1 LRSDV
6 TRRPLRGATPAARLE
21 EAFLRSVRAFE
32 RRPQLA
38 HLIGLLQISDEP
50 FAREVMT
57 RLGVATNEVYE
68 GLLPDRPEE
77 EAARIVRV
85 LDAVLDSS
93 LRGWSAGRSS
103 IGDVR
108 RSVSD
113 AAALLLG
120 APEPVSGG
128 RTP

>member
-1 LRSDV
+1 
-6 TRRPLRGATPAARLE
+6 
-21 EAFLRSVRAFE
+21 
-32 RRPQLA
+32 
-38 HLIGLLQISDEP
+38 
-50 FAREVMT
+50 MT

-68 GLLPDRPEE
+68 GLLPDRPED
-77 EAARIVRV
+77 EAARIVHV

-93 LRGWSAGRSS
+93 LRAWSAGRST

-120 APEPVSGG
+120 AGEPVGGG
-128 RTP
+128 RAP